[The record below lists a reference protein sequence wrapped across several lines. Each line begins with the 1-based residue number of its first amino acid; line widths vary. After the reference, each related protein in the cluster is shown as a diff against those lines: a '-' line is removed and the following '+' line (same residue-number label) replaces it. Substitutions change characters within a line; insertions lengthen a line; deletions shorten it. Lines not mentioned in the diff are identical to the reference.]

1 MIKKHIFI
9 FLVFLVFK
17 NGIAQINF
25 QDEATILGVGV
36 TCGNPI
42 MGSGISLV
50 DFNNDGFDDITLAT
64 ENGQELRFFENVNG
78 SFIEQT
84 LNIPSFNFQTKSISW
99 VDIDNDGDK
108 DLFVTSDTNGNRLY
122 KNTGSL
128 NFQDITLNSGISI
141 SNTSSYG
148 ASWGDYNNDSYLD
161 VFISNRSE
169 TNSNTLYE
177 NNGDNTFTDVS
188 DSAGISNLGHM
199 SFCSVFF
206 DFNNDGW
213 QDIYISN
220 DKYDHANILYMNN
233 GNSTFTDLSESSL
246 TNVSIDAMSTTI
258 GDYNN
263 DGWFDIYVTNGPGGN
278 VLFRNGGDGAFFNA
292 TQESGTSFNSFGWG
306 AVFLDAENDTDL
318 DLYVSGQL
326 DGAIPSFMSA
336 AFYENLGN
344 ETFYIP
350 STSGFIGDT
359 NESYSNATS
368 DLNSDGLIDIV
379 VNNGGDDLVSIW
391 KNQSVTNNNWLKVN
405 LEGVQSNRDGIGS
418 VIEISINGNKQ
429 YRYTHIGEGFL
440 SQNSLT
446 ESFGLGNATAI
457 DYIKVKWLSGTIDVF
472 NNVTSNQTLHIVEGA
487 NSLSV
492 SNSQINE
499 VSLKMNPVSNI
510 IIVNSKSPIHQLEL
524 YSILGQSVLVRYD
537 SKQLNVSQL
546 QSGQYFLHIQTREG
560 TSVKKVIID

>member
-1 MIKKHIFI
+1 MKKYI
-9 FLVFLVFK
+9 FLFIVFTVFK
-17 NGIAQINF
+17 NGNAQISF
-25 QDEATILGVGV
+25 QDEAATLGVGI
-36 TCGNPI
+36 TTGSPI
-42 MGSGISLV
+42 MGCGISLI

-84 LNIPSFNFQTKSISW
+84 LNIPSFNFQTKSVNW
-99 VDIDNDGDK
+99 LDIDNDGDK

-122 KNTGSL
+122 ENTGNL
-128 NFQDITLNSGISI
+128 NFQDITLSSGMNI
-141 SNTSSYG
+141 SNMFSYG
-148 ASWGDYNNDSYLD
+148 ASWGDYNNDGYLD

-169 TNSNTLYE
+169 VYSNILYK

-188 DSAGISNLGHM
+188 NIVGISNLGHM

-206 DFNNDGW
+206 DYNNDGW

-220 DKYDHANILYMNN
+220 DKYDQANILYMNN
-233 GNSTFTDLSESSL
+233 GDSTFVDHSESSL
-246 TNVSIDAMSTTI
+246 TNVSIDAMTTTI

-263 DGWFDIYVTNGPGGN
+263 DGWFDIYVTNSPAGN
-278 VLFRNGGDGAFFNA
+278 VLFRNEGDGTFFNA

-318 DLYVSGQL
+318 DLYVSGQM
-326 DGAIPSFMSA
+326 DGSIPSFMSA
-336 AFYENLGN
+336 AFYENLGD
-344 ETFYIP
+344 ETFNIP
-350 STSGFIGDT
+350 GTSGFTGDT

-368 DLNSDGLIDIV
+368 DLDNDGLIDIV
-379 VNNGGDDLVSIW
+379 VNNGGDDLLSIW
-391 KNQSVTNNNWLKVN
+391 KNHSVTNNNWLKVN

-446 ESFGLGNATAI
+446 ESFGLGNAIAI
-457 DYIKVKWLSGTIDVF
+457 DYIKVKWLSGTIDII
-472 NNVTSNQTLHIVEGA
+472 NNVTSNQILHIVEGA

-492 SNSQINE
+492 NNSQINE
-499 VSLKMNPVSNI
+499 VSLKMNPVNNT
-510 IIVNSKSPIHQLEL
+510 IIVNSGLAIHQLEL
-524 YSILGQSVLVRYD
+524 YSILGQSVLLKYD

-546 QSGQYFLHIQTREG
+546 QSGQYFLHIQTKEG
-560 TSVKKVIID
+560 TFVKNVIID